1 MRRPPTHHRRT
12 TRVVALGLV
21 VGVGSALSACSTS
34 DEATEPD
41 ATLTIATV
49 DNGDMIRMQELAD
62 QFTEEHPDITIAF
75 TTMREGE
82 LRQQVTT
89 DIATGAGRFDI
100 VTLGPY
106 ETPLWAGNE
115 WLLPLDG
122 LGGDYDIDD
131 IIPSIR
137 SSLSY
142 DGSTYAV
149 PFYGESSFTM
159 YRTDLFEEAG
169 LTMPE
174 QPTWDDILAAAEQ
187 LDDPSGT
194 RGMCLRGQ
202 AGWGENVAL
211 VTAMA
216 NSYGGRWFDTEW
228 QPQLE
233 SDAWREAVSTYVAL
247 GQVADQSSATLGY
260 NENLDLFREGRC
272 AIWVDSTAAASFLID
287 EGSPVADSV
296 GFALAP
302 DTGLDVGSNWLWAW
316 ALAIPESST
325 EPDAARE
332 FVAWATSPE
341 YTELVAQ
348 EYGWANVPPGT
359 RTSLYENEDYLA
371 AAPFA
376 PLVQQSLE
384 TADPDQPTVDDVPY
398 TGIQY
403 VTVPQF
409 QGIGTAVGNQLAAAL
424 SGDTPVAEALKNS
437 QWVTEKV
444 SERIRFTEEES

>member
-1 MRRPPTHHRRT
+1 MRRRAIAST
-12 TRVVALGLV
+12 TLSLT
-21 VGVGSALSACSTS
+21 VGVAATLSACSSS
-34 DEATEPD
+34 DDEPAGSD

-49 DNGDMIRMQELAD
+49 DNGDMIRMQELAAH
-62 QFTEEHPDITIAF
+62 FTTEHPDITIAF
-75 TTMREGE
+75 ETMREGE

-89 DIATGAGRFDI
+89 DIATEAGRFDI

-106 ETPLWAGNE
+106 ETPLWAENE
-115 WLLPLDG
+115 WLVPLDD
-122 LGGDYDIDD
+122 LGDDYDIDD

-142 DGSTYAV
+142 EGSTYAV

-159 YRTDLFEEAG
+159 YRTDLFDEAG
-169 LTMPE
+169 IEMPE

-216 NSYGGRWFDTEW
+216 NSYGGRWFDQEW
-228 QPQLE
+228 APQLE
-233 SDAWREAVSTYVAL
+233 TEPWTQAVSTYVEL
-247 GQVADQSSATLGY
+247 GTYADAGSAELGY

-272 AIWVDSTAAASFLID
+272 AIWVDSTAAASFVTAQD
-287 EGSPVADSV
+287 SQVADSV

-302 DTGLDVGSNWLWAW
+302 NTGLDVGSNWLWAW

-325 EPDAARE
+325 QQDAARE

-341 YTELVAQ
+341 YTELVA
-348 EYGWANVPPGT
+348 EEFGWSNVPPGT
-359 RTSLYENEDYLA
+359 RTSLYENQDYLA
-371 AAPFA
+371 EAPFA
-376 PLVQQSLE
+376 PLVLQSLE
-384 TADPDQPTVDDVPY
+384 SADPDQPTVDDVPY

-424 SGDTPVAEALKNS
+424 SGETPVPEALQNS

-444 SERIRFTEEES
+444 SERIRFTEEDS

>member
-1 MRRPPTHHRRT
+1 
-12 TRVVALGLV
+12 
-21 VGVGSALSACSTS
+21 
-34 DEATEPD
+34 
-41 ATLTIATV
+41 
-49 DNGDMIRMQELAD
+49 MIRMQELAAH
-62 QFTEEHPDITIAF
+62 FTTEHPDITIAF
-75 TTMREGE
+75 ETMREGE

-89 DIATGAGRFDI
+89 DIATEAGRFDI

-106 ETPLWAGNE
+106 ETPLWAENE
-115 WLLPLDG
+115 WLVPLDD
-122 LGGDYDIDD
+122 LGDDYDIDD

-142 DGSTYAV
+142 EGSTYAV

-159 YRTDLFEEAG
+159 YRTDLFDEAG
-169 LTMPE
+169 IEMPE

-216 NSYGGRWFDTEW
+216 NSYGGRWFDQEW
-228 QPQLE
+228 APQLE
-233 SDAWREAVSTYVAL
+233 TEPWTQAVSTYVEL
-247 GQVADQSSATLGY
+247 GTYADAGSAELGY

-272 AIWVDSTAAASFLID
+272 AIWVDSTAAASFVTAQD
-287 EGSPVADSV
+287 SQVADSV

-302 DTGLDVGSNWLWAW
+302 NTGLDVGSNWLWAW

-325 EPDAARE
+325 QQDAARE

-341 YTELVAQ
+341 YTELVA
-348 EYGWANVPPGT
+348 EEFGWSNVPPGT
-359 RTSLYENEDYLA
+359 RTSLYENQDYLA
-371 AAPFA
+371 EAPFA
-376 PLVQQSLE
+376 PLVLQSLE
-384 TADPDQPTVDDVPY
+384 SADPDQPTVDDVPY

-424 SGDTPVAEALKNS
+424 SGETPVPEALQNS

-444 SERIRFTEEES
+444 SERIRFTEEDS